1 MAPSSRSARIGAGLF
16 VVAVVA
22 CAVVAFAVSAAAAP
36 AKTPAWRIV
45 HAGGTADLRA
55 LSPVSGRVAWASGSE
70 GTVLRTTD
78 RGRTW
83 RDVGPPGT
91 RELEF
96 RGLKAFDARNA
107 VIMSV
112 GDDPGAFRIYRTSD
126 GGRHWRITNQN
137 RHPDAFYDCIAFFDR
152 KRGLVMSDPVEGRFR
167 ILVTADGG
175 RSWRV
180 SPPRNMPPAH
190 PDEYGFAASNT
201 CITTVGERHAWFG
214 SGGPSGGRVFRSSD
228 GGRTWQVAQTPLRRG
243 AAAGVFA
250 VAFRTPLQGLAIG
263 GDFTTPA
270 LAPRALSR
278 PTADAPGRWSGAA
291 RRRAATA
298 PAPHGSRA
306 RTPRWRSASPAATS
320 RPTAASR
327 GGGSTRGASTRSCA
341 RRAPRAGRRA
351 PRSGSAGWPSA
362 EVRGARAAQRLSRTA
377 T

>member
-214 SGGPSGGRVFRSSD
+214 SGGPNGGRLFRSSD

-243 AAAGVFA
+243 SAAGVFA

-270 LAPRALSR
+270 LAPRALAL
-278 PTADAPGRWSGAA
+278 TADGGRTWTLVGRGAAPRGYRSGAA
-291 RRRAATA
+291 WIPGTNTALAVGVTGSDISTDGGFSWRRFDA
-298 PAPHGSRA
+298 GSFDA
-306 RTPRWRSASPAATS
+306 VVCTPRASCW
-320 RPTAASR
+320 AS
-327 GGGSTRGASTRSCA
+327 GAEERI
-341 RRAPRAGRRA
+341 GRLAFR
-351 PRSGSAGWPSA
+351 
-362 EVRGARAAQRLSRTA
+362 
-377 T
+377 